1 MTISRKD
8 AVRPYAVKACT
19 LQIKAA
25 DIAPDGAFS
34 GYGSVFD
41 VVDSGGDATR
51 PGSFSASLSERKA
64 SGDWPRMLLEHVARG
79 ELVIALTPIGVWDE
93 IAEDATGL
101 RVKGHLVLD
110 VPEARA
116 VHALMKAGH
125 PYGLSIGYETLRQT
139 YASADDVEQKYGF
152 SPLAAMPFLPS
163 GQVRML
169 DEVDL
174 WEVSVVTFPM
184 LKAARVDHV
193 KTAVA
198 EREAIRSLSAALAVR
213 RAALARL

>member
-64 SGDWPRMLLEHVARG
+64 SGDWPRMLLEHDPCR
-79 ELVIALTPIGVWDE
+79 PIGVWDE